1 MRDEQLHYNFHL
13 SSILDE
19 GGIRRRITF
28 SSSQREVNAT
38 PLNARVPLS
47 DLVTGQVCG
56 YMIMFMR

>member
-1 MRDEQLHYNFHL
+1 MVNCNFRIP
-13 SSILDE
+13 SILDE
-19 GGIRRRITF
+19 GGIRRRINL

-56 YMIMFMR
+56 